1 MSPFFRFRNS
11 LISFLSES
19 LFLTY
24 KKRTKN
30 VPKTYQKRTKNTI
43 LVNFFWAN
51 RSFFVSSKNVWFA
64 HLSWATWATWAICSQ
79 LLIGPEQT
87 ERIAHS
93 RSLDLSDLSEWA
105 NKRCANEQ
113 VPNFGGW
120 CLEVVHFSVAC
131 TVVENRFTYYLSIHV
146 PKTFV
151 KQRKI

>member
-1 MSPFFRFRNS
+1 MYRK
-11 LISFLSES
+11 L
-19 LFLTY
+19 
-24 KKRTKN
+24 TKN
-30 VPKTYQKRTKNTI
+30 VPKNTI

-51 RSFFVSSKNVWFA
+51 RSFFVSSKNMWFA

-113 VPNFGGW
+113 VPNPRRLMLGSRTFLSGMN
-120 CLEVVHFSVAC
+120 E

-146 PKTFV
+146 PTTFV
-151 KQRKI
+151 KREKYEINKIHLSIYVACSYRNALP